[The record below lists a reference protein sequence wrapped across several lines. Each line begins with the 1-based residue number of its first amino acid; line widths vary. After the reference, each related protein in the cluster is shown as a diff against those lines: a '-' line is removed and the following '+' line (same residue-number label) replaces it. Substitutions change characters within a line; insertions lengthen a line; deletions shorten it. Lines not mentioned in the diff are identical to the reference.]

1 MPDVPI
7 GFTGT
12 RDAMPHVRRPEGDDP
27 AMNASEDGLEPLGE
41 APDITPAATGQ
52 RARRRAGSID
62 DRRVEVINADETVLT
77 VLVYPDGNVRLRTD
91 QPQSWVIETLQRLA
105 DSLRERADREGV

>member
-77 VLVYPDGNVRLRTD
+77 VLVYPNGAVRFRSN
-91 QPQSWVIETLQRLA
+91 QPRQWVAETLQRLA
-105 DSLRERADREGV
+105 DSLRERADREGA